1 MHKICTNYQ
10 EPMCT
15 PLGLDCYKGVRTEKA
30 KCLKPCRGLYAD
42 MEKDNK
48 LKSLGTIPNFASA
61 YSSYE
66 SYKRGFQEDVNYRT
80 VPSYK
85 PLKPTLHWIRIYFS
99 SPTFDRVTR
108 DEKANFVTKL
118 SAVGGTMGLFA
129 GFSIISGIE
138 LLYFAFNRL
147 YCFIVNNLRK

>member
-1 MHKICTNYQ
+1 
-10 EPMCT
+10 MCT
-15 PLGLDCYKGVRTEKA
+15 PFGLDCYKGVRTDKA
-30 KCLKPCRGLYAD
+30 KYLKPCRGLYAD
-42 MEKDNK
+42 VEKDNK
-48 LKSLGTIPNFASA
+48 LKSLGTIPNFASV

-66 SYKRGFQEDVNYRT
+66 RYKSGFQENVNYLT
-80 VPSYK
+80 VRAYQPK
-85 PLKPTLHWIRIYFS
+85 KPTLHWVRIYFS

-138 LLYFAFNRL
+138 LLYFAFHL
-147 YCFIVNNLRK
+147 LFCFIVNNYKKSE

>member
-1 MHKICTNYQ
+1 
-10 EPMCT
+10 
-15 PLGLDCYKGVRTEKA
+15 
-30 KCLKPCRGLYAD
+30 

-48 LKSLGTIPNFASA
+48 LESLGRITNFATA

-66 SYKRGFQEDVNYRT
+66 SYKRGFQEDVSYRT

-85 PLKPTLHWIRIYFS
+85 PLKSTLHWIRIYFS

-147 YCFIVNNLRK
+147 YCFIVNDLRK

>member
-10 EPMCT
+10 EPLCT
-15 PLGLDCYKGVRTEKA
+15 PLGLDCFKGVRTEKA

-48 LKSLGTIPNFASA
+48 LESLGTIPNFASA

-66 SYKRGFQEDVNYRT
+66 SYKRGFQEDVSYRT

-108 DEKANFVTKL
+108 DETRL
-118 SAVGGTMGLFA
+118 GLQCRTPLR
-129 GFSIISGIE
+129 SYSLTLIPYPLTLPLVPYPLV
-138 LLYFAFNRL
+138 LLL
-147 YCFIVNNLRK
+147 PRKFR